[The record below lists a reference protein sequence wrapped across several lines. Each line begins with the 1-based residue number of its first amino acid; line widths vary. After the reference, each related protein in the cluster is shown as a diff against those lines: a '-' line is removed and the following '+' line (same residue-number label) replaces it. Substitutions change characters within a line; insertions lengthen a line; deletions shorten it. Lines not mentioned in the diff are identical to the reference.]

1 MSSNDDQYDR
11 ISVKG
16 IQSADDAKLQDVT
29 EFWLI
34 SAPGDSTCQQTWDAL
49 NRATSKHSG
58 LTTNFKL
65 HMPDLKVST
74 QKYIVNKYITVTSMY
89 IVQGH
94 IRGGAGFRA

>member
-1 MSSNDDQYDR
+1 MHELYLSELLKYVRKMSTNDDQYER

-16 IQSADDAKLQDVT
+16 VKSADDGKLQDIS

-49 NRATSKHSG
+49 NHATSKHSG

-65 HMPDLKVST
+65 HMPDLKVL
-74 QKYIVNKYITVTSMY
+74 ITKDC
-89 IVQGH
+89 
-94 IRGGAGFRA
+94 